1 MPVLGSKLLDD
12 EMLGT
17 VGVLILID
25 QHIAEILLVEFK
37 HIGMV
42 AEEDVGIDQ
51 QVVEVHGSC
60 LETAVPV
67 VPVDNVK
74 QWALGA
80 CVVGEEFLVRAV
92 HARRN

>member
-1 MPVLGSKLLDD
+1 MLHIQNVVDIGATERIDRLGIVAHNAEMPVLSSKLLYD

-51 QVVEVHGSC
+51 QIVLPGNSGSSSS
-60 LETAVPV
+60 
-67 VPVDNVK
+67 
-74 QWALGA
+74 G
-80 CVVGEEFLVRAV
+80 R
-92 HARRN
+92 